1 MIILTIRHFT
11 KKISQM
17 QCNIRLAITV
27 SITCFSLEI
36 SQEPGLRSIDE
47 REWYK
52 KLCCPIKLSY
62 SSSEDCS

>member
-27 SITCFSLEI
+27 SITFFSLEI
-36 SQEPGLRSIDE
+36 SQEPGLKSLDK

-52 KLCCPIKLSY
+52 KLCCPITY
-62 SSSEDCS
+62 SSSEDCC